1 MILSN
6 SVPTETPRYV
16 LIIIALC
23 IICSYAAFRHYDK
36 TRKLRDFAL
45 QNGCLEA
52 PKRKQQW
59 WKFGADTIY
68 ESWRWKKE
76 HKYLELLQKNFNDYG
91 KTYTSKVLGVNKL
104 TTMEPANIEAILK
117 TQWEDFIASPAR
129 KVPLDGLV
137 GPGVLTADGALWK
150 FHRKL
155 MMPSFSRKALEDLT
169 IYSGHFERFMQHL
182 PRDDRAVDLQ
192 DLFFRLTL
200 DSSTAHLLGCS
211 SNTLGSTSE
220 VSPEPELA
228 GAFDRAQRAAV
239 EKFALGWADRLRPQ
253 PQYWR
258 DTKLLW
264 NFAERYVKV
273 ALRRKRNRE
282 TNMGD
287 KPVEQVKQTN
297 FLDEICERTDNADDI
312 HKGALHLL
320 VAGRDS
326 TASLLSNLWFM
337 LARDQRVWLKLKAE
351 IDTLQGAVPDNE
363 AIKGMPYLRA
373 CINESLRCHPAIPWS
388 LRAAARDTTLP
399 AGGGLDGRFPIAL
412 AKGTTVLVPLYC
424 LHRHKDI
431 WGADAETFRPE
442 RWDEGSPAQWTYIPF
457 LAGPRM
463 CLGYQFAINTASY
476 VTISLMQ
483 KLESLKPADDE
494 PWKEELGLSMTSAD
508 GARVHLQFKKE

>member
-1 MILSN
+1 MTPHTKDLAE
-6 SVPTETPRYV
+6 VPRYLVIVV
-16 LIIIALC
+16 LAIVL
-23 IICSYAAFRHYDK
+23 CSYAIFQRLE
-36 TRKLRDFAL
+36 RSRRLRDFAL
-45 QNGCLEA
+45 KNECLEA
-52 PKRKQQW
+52 PKRRQKW
-59 WKFGADTIY
+59 WKFGVDTIY

-76 HKYLELLQKNFNDYG
+76 HKYLELLQYNFDDYG
-91 KTYTSKVLGVNKL
+91 KTYTSEVLGVNKL
-104 TTMEPANIEAILK
+104 TTIEPANVEAILK
-117 TQWEDFIASPAR
+117 TNWEDFIASPAR

-137 GPGVLTADGALWK
+137 GPGVLTADGSLWK

-155 MMPSFSRKALEDLT
+155 MMPSFNRKALEDLT
-169 IYSGHFERFMQHL
+169 IYSEHFDRFEQHL
-182 PRDDRAVDLQ
+182 PSDDQAVDLQ

-211 SNTLGSTSE
+211 SNTLASSSE

-264 NFAERYVKV
+264 NFAERYVNV
-273 ALRRKRNRE
+273 ALKRKQERKACSD
-282 TNMGD
+282 D
-287 KPVEQVKQTN
+287 KPATDVKQSN
-297 FLDEICERTDNADDI
+297 FLDEICERTTNADDI

-351 IDTLQGAVPDNE
+351 IDTLGGAVPDNE
-363 AIKGMPYLRA
+363 AVRQMPYLRA

-399 AGGGLDGRFPIAL
+399 AGGGPDGQSPIAL

-424 LHRHKDI
+424 LHRRKEF
-431 WGADAETFRPE
+431 WGPDADTFRPE
-442 RWDEGSPAQWTYIPF
+442 RWDEGSPANWTYIPF

-476 VTISLMQ
+476 VTARLMQ
-483 KLESLKPADDE
+483 KLENVTAADDE

-508 GARVHLQFKKE
+508 GARVHLHFRNR